1 MSDAAIDTLPGI
13 GPVTQS
19 RLEDLGIRTVG
30 DLRSMGLVEAY
41 RRLKFML
48 PRQVS
53 FNALHSTG
61 PKSGAH
67 FWGSSDAPFPKQRI
81 VRREK
86 PKPLFRTM
94 RYALEAALRGCHW
107 LDLPQ
112 DVKAALQEQAKI
124 TDEAFRRGGAA
135 RCAL

>member
-1 MSDAAIDTLPGI
+1 VSDAAIDTLPGI

-19 RLEDLGIRTVG
+19 RLEDAGIRTIG
-30 DLRSMGLVEAY
+30 DLRSMGSVEAY

-53 FNALHSTG
+53 LNAL
-61 PKSGAH
+61 
-67 FWGSSDAPFPKQRI
+67 
-81 VRREK
+81 
-86 PKPLFRTM
+86 
-94 RYALEAALRGCHW
+94 YALEAALRGCHW

-112 DVKAALQEQAKI
+112 DVKAALRAQAKI
-124 TDEAFRRGGAA
+124 IDEAFRRGGVT

>member
-19 RLEDLGIRTVG
+19 RLEDVGIRTVG
-30 DLRSMGLVEAY
+30 DLRAMGSAEAY
-41 RRLKFML
+41 RRLKFIL

-53 FNALHSTG
+53 LNAL
-61 PKSGAH
+61 
-67 FWGSSDAPFPKQRI
+67 
-81 VRREK
+81 
-86 PKPLFRTM
+86 
-94 RYALEAALRGCHW
+94 YALEAALRGCHW

-112 DVKAALQEQAKI
+112 DVKATLQQEAKI
-124 TDEAFRRGGAA
+124 IDEAFRRGGVT

>member
-13 GPVTQS
+13 GPVTRS
-19 RLEDLGIRTVG
+19 RLEDAGIRTVG
-30 DLRSMGLVEAY
+30 DLRPIGSVEAY

-53 FNALHSTG
+53 LNAL
-61 PKSGAH
+61 
-67 FWGSSDAPFPKQRI
+67 
-81 VRREK
+81 
-86 PKPLFRTM
+86 
-94 RYALEAALRGCHW
+94 YALEASLRGCHW

-112 DVKAALQEQAKI
+112 VVKAALQQQARI
-124 TDEAFRRGGAA
+124 IDEAFRQGSVT